1 MQLVLVMIYRKNYLL
16 RVQLQSFTHSTNTWF
31 HCIDNKTA
39 FRHNILKYLFIMYDE
54 SYVWRIRFLQNKYQY
69 FFQIVSHRLYH
80 HTSSTD
86 IIIFQIY
93 GDINLE
99 DLFQNLRYIQP
110 YIFPVSFCLAFN
122 DLKIKFV
129 FLTLWSQAAK
139 V

>member
-1 MQLVLVMIYRKNYLL
+1 MSESRFVIDTMKSCISRVSEWLQL
-16 RVQLQSFTHSTNTWF
+16 
-31 HCIDNKTA
+31 
-39 FRHNILKYLFIMYDE
+39 
-54 SYVWRIRFLQNKYQY
+54 
-69 FFQIVSHRLYH
+69 

-122 DLKIKFV
+122 DLKIKFIQWNHV
-129 FLTLWSQAAK
+129 LVEWVNDCSWTLSK
-139 V
+139 

>member
-1 MQLVLVMIYRKNYLL
+1 M
-16 RVQLQSFTHSTNTWF
+16 H
-31 HCIDNKTA
+31 
-39 FRHNILKYLFIMYDE
+39 DE

-99 DLFQNLRYIQP
+99 DLFQNLDTFNHI
-110 YIFPVSFCLAFN
+110 SFL
-122 DLKIKFV
+122 
-129 FLTLWSQAAK
+129 
-139 V
+139 

>member
-1 MQLVLVMIYRKNYLL
+1 
-16 RVQLQSFTHSTNTWF
+16 
-31 HCIDNKTA
+31 
-39 FRHNILKYLFIMYDE
+39 MYDE